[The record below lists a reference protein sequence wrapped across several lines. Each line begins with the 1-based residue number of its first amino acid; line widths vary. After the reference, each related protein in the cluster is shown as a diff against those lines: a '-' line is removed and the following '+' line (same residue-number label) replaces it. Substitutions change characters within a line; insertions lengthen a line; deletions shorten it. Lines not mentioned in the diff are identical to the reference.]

1 MADVAEIAGQTVI
14 ILVAAGRGSRAGDG
28 MPKQY
33 RRVTGVPIIRRTVDA
48 LINAL
53 PGARILPIIHPDDTD
68 LCADSLDSAS
78 NIMAPVFGG
87 ATRQES
93 VFNALQ
99 SLAVNAPDFVQI
111 HDAARPFVGKDMM
124 ARICGA
130 LEAGATGVVPAV
142 PVVDTLVKTKDG
154 NRQPV
159 DRKHLYAV
167 QTPQAFRFDSIFR
180 AHRNANGNGYTDDAS
195 IFEAAG
201 GITTQVQGDER
212 NFKITQPEDF
222 MKAEAMTQ
230 TNLTDV
236 RVGSGYDVHRFDA
249 GDSVWLC
256 GIEVPHTHSLKG
268 HSDADVALHALT
280 DAVLAAIADG
290 DIGSHFPPTDE
301 KWRGAPSH
309 MFLSHACNLVR
320 ERGGNINH
328 LGVTI
333 ICEAPKIRPHVDT
346 MRARIADIARL
357 NVDRVSIQATT
368 TEKLGFTGRGEGIA
382 AQATATIA
390 LPDPGHCK

>member
-1 MADVAEIAGQTVI
+1 MVDVAKNAGQTVVV
-14 ILVAAGRGSRAGDG
+14 LVAAGRGSRAGEG

-33 RRVTGVPIIRRTVDA
+33 RPVAGVPIIRRTVDA
-48 LINAL
+48 LVRAL
-53 PGARILPIIHPDDTD
+53 PGAPILPVIHPDDTD
-68 LCADSLDSAS
+68 LCDDALSGVSEIL
-78 NIMAPVFGG
+78 APVFGG
-87 ATRQES
+87 ATRQDS
-93 VFNALQ
+93 VFNALKALEGK
-99 SLAVNAPDFVQI
+99 SPAFVQI

-124 ARICGA
+124 ARIYGA
-130 LEAGATGVVPAV
+130 LEAGAEGVVPAI
-142 PVVDTLVKTKDG
+142 PVVDTLVRARDG
-154 NRQPV
+154 ERLPV
-159 DRKHLYAV
+159 DRTHLYAV
-167 QTPQAFRFDSIFR
+167 QTPQTFRFDSIFN
-180 AHRNANGNGYTDDAS
+180 AHRNADGNSYTDDAS

-201 GITTQVQGDER
+201 GMTTQVRGDEG
-212 NFKITQPEDF
+212 NFKLTQPEDF
-222 MKAEAMTQ
+222 MKAEAMIQ
-230 TNLTDV
+230 TSLTDV

-249 GDSVWLC
+249 GTSLWLC

-280 DAVLAAIADG
+280 DAVLAGIADG

-320 ERGGNINH
+320 ERGGKINH

-333 ICEAPKIRPHVDT
+333 ICEAPKIRPHVGA
-346 MRARIADIARL
+346 MRARIADIALL
-357 NVDRVSIQATT
+357 NVDRVSVQATT

-390 LPDPGHCK
+390 LPDQGHS